1 MLTNLIIQIVS
12 GALSGNALGSLLKNV
27 NLGTVGNMVVGAV
40 GGGVG
45 GQILQAAIPALAGAA
60 GGGVD
65 IGSFISN
72 AVGGGATGAIATL
85 LVGLIKNMMSGHQ
98 TR

>member
-1 MLTNLIIQIVS
+1 MQRVAIGKAAAFPNPGRKVLEIEV
-12 GALSGNALGSLLKNV
+12 
-27 NLGTVGNMVVGAV
+27 
-40 GGGVG
+40 VG

-65 IGSFISN
+65 IGSFIGN

-85 LVGLIKNMMSGHQ
+85 LVGLVKNMMSGHQ

>member
-1 MLTNLIIQIVS
+1 MLTNLIIQIVA
-12 GALSGNALGSLLKNV
+12 GALGGNALGSLLKNV
-27 NLGTVGNMVVGAV
+27 NLGTAGNMIAGAV
-40 GGGVG
+40 GGGLG
-45 GQILQAAIPALAGAA
+45 GQFLQAVIPALASAA

-65 IGSFISN
+65 IGSLIGN

-85 LVGLIKNMMSGHQ
+85 LVGLVKNMMSGHQ